1 MRLHLP
7 RRRGFT
13 LLEVMLASV
22 IAVIM
27 MAALYVAIETQLRE
41 MDEGR
46 AAVEQSTL
54 ARALFNRISLDL
66 TPGLAPPAPKVAAS
80 SGASGGTAS
89 GGAGSTG
96 GTGGTA
102 SGGAGSTGGTTGGG
116 STGGSGSATGGS
128 SGGSGTTSG
137 EVQEGVIEEAP
148 PVVFSIGVRGD
159 STRVSIFLT
168 RLGRQVI
175 SPPDDG
181 TGNPALISDVTRITY
196 FLIPEVGLARQEL
209 RLVTSDAV
217 DSQPYDLDE
226 FSTVIAEEVVD
237 LQVAYFDGSSWQ
249 TSWDGSETSADG
261 STPKGPPRAIEF
273 IVSLRDGTGRIR
285 DYRHVIALP
294 AAPGSGTS
302 DAATQP

>member
-80 SGASGGTAS
+80 SGASGS
-89 GGAGSTG
+89 
-96 GTGGTA
+96 
-102 SGGAGSTGGTTGGG
+102 
-116 STGGSGSATGGS
+116 SA
-128 SGGSGTTSG
+128 SGGSGGGGGTSSGTGGGASGGGTSG
-137 EVQEGVIEEAP
+137 GTGAATGENPEGVIEEAP

-181 TGNPALISDVTRITY
+181 TGNPALLSDVTRITY
-196 FLIPEVGLARQEL
+196 FLVPEVGLARQEL

-237 LQVAYFDGSSWQ
+237 VQVAYFDGSSWQ

-294 AAPGSGTS
+294 AAPGSGTL

>member
-1 MRLHLP
+1 MRPL
-7 RRRGFT
+7 RSTRRGFT

-54 ARALFNRISLDL
+54 ARALFNRIHLDL
-66 TPGLAPPAPKVAAS
+66 APGLAPPAPRLAS
-80 SGASGGTAS
+80 SSSASGT
-89 GGAGSTG
+89 ST
-96 GTGGTA
+96 TGGTA
-102 SGGAGSTGGTTGGG
+102 SSGTAGGGATSGGT
-116 STGGSGSATGGS
+116 SAGGS
-128 SGGSGTTSG
+128 SGGSASTGS
-137 EVQEGVIEEAP
+137 ENPEGVIEEAP

-181 TGNPALISDVTRITY
+181 TGNATLISDVTRITY

-209 RLVTSDAV
+209 HLVTSDAV

-226 FSTVIAEEVVD
+226 FSAIIAEEVVD
-237 LQVAYFDGSSWQ
+237 LQVAYFDGSTWQ
-249 TSWDGSETSADG
+249 TSWDGSEASADG
-261 STPKGPPRAIEF
+261 STPKGPPLAIEF

-294 AAPGSGTS
+294 AAPGSGSS
-302 DAATQP
+302 DVSAQP